1 MASSAYPNISAV
13 DRLGFTVF
21 LAIALHVM
29 LASTDFLP
37 EDPQPAPS
45 TIEITLSRF
54 DDQEAPEKAE
64 FVAAT
69 NQLGSGSE
77 QAETE
82 ITTTS
87 RSQEQNMLVQESF
100 SPAQQTKVEKQEAKP
115 VVTTRESVRP
125 QSDLFDLPSEAA
137 ALEQPKPQKS
147 ILERS
152 LEIAQLEAS
161 LDNQIRN
168 YAKRPRV
175 TRLTAASTMKAIDA
189 RYVEAVVAR
198 IERVGKLHFP
208 TDRGGKKLYGKPRVA
223 ISIYADGSIKSI
235 EVLQSSGNLVLDSK
249 TKDIV
254 HRAAPF
260 APFPKEVRKDRDV
273 LELIRT
279 FSYNNKGVN
288 SSF

>member
-1 MASSAYPNISAV
+1 MASTAQPNISAN

-21 LAIALHVM
+21 MAIAVHAMVVL
-29 LASTDFLP
+29 TDFIQ
-37 EDPQPAPS
+37 EDPEPAPF
-45 TIEITLSRF
+45 TMEITLSRF
-54 DDQEAPEKAE
+54 DDQEKPDQAD
-64 FVAAT
+64 FLAAT
-69 NQLGSGSE
+69 NQQGSGTE
-77 QAETE
+77 EEKTE
-82 ITTTS
+82 ITATS
-87 RSQEQNMLVQESF
+87 LSQEQSMIVQESF
-100 SPAQQTKVEKQEAKP
+100 SPAQQAIVEKQESKQ
-115 VVTTRESVRP
+115 VITSTEGSRP
-125 QSDLFDLPSEAA
+125 QASIFDLPTEAR
-137 ALEQPKPQKS
+137 EQERPEPQKS

-161 LDNQIRN
+161 LDNQLRN

-175 TRLTAASTMKAIDA
+175 TRLTAASTMKAVDA
-189 RYVEAVVAR
+189 RYVEAVVSR
-198 IERVGKLHFP
+198 IERIGKLHFP
-208 TDRGGKKLYGKPRVA
+208 SEGGRKLYGKPRVA

-279 FSYNNKGVN
+279 FSYNNKGVE